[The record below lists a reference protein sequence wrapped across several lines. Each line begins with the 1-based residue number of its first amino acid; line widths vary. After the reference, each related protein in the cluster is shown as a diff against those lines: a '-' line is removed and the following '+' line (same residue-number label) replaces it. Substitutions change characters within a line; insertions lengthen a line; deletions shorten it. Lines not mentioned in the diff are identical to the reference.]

1 MRRWMF
7 MERRSGRGDGVAARG
22 APVRGG
28 TWHVAV
34 TARRVAAGSGS
45 VGRRRGGLGNASS
58 GGTGRGF
65 DRHVAARRVQAW
77 RGRVGRSRRGPAWS
91 DATASG
97 PTWHS
102 WARRGMA
109 LLGGAVVACCGVA
122 TQGMPRPRGPGGATQ
137 VPAALDEARQA
148 RSRRSRHVLVGR
160 GWARPSEVRRSW
172 LGTSRR
178 VRGQARRGPASSGA
192 AVEARLR
199 ETGPVRTSAGQ
210 AACKAVESGRGCSSR
225 LQAGLGGPCTSRRGG
240 AWLVDATQGPLRR
253 SRRYGATRGWVSHAG
268 GKAGRG
274 GRGTASKGAS
284 VRGLSRLVAVRRSL
298 EWLCNA

>member
-178 VRGQARRGPASSGA
+178 VRGQAWRGPASSGA

-199 ETGPVRTSAGQ
+199 
-210 AACKAVESGRGCSSR
+210 
-225 LQAGLGGPCTSRRGG
+225 GPCTSRRGG
-240 AWLVDATQGPLRR
+240 AWLVGATQGPLRR